1 MSVPRSISDMQM
13 LRPFCVSRTSEPYS
27 DILLIEIA
35 VLKARTMEEFRVIL
49 EGVPNTPE
57 IGK

>member
-1 MSVPRSISDMQM
+1 M